1 MKLSVIVPVYKAE
14 HTLRKCVDSLL
25 AQTLGDLEIILV
37 NDGSPDGCQ
46 AILDDYAARFPDKIR
61 TKTVSNGGQGRAR
74 NFGLELAGGDWIGF
88 VDSDDWVFPDMY
100 ARLIRAAEE
109 RGTDVAVCDVLRCFE
124 GGGSELLRAWREGK
138 PLAAAGSCC
147 DKVFRRGLI
156 RDLRFPEGLWY
167 EDFAFSALALA
178 RCGEIAYVPEAL
190 YFYRV
195 GHPSTMHNQNARK
208 NLDLLAVL
216 DLLRRPLLDAGRK
229 DDYESLMLNHA
240 LLDAVNRVQRQNGEE
255 KFAIINE
262 IRDYVNQTIPDLGA
276 CPAYRAESGKR
287 RLVMWLNYHG
297 LNKLSG
303 ALLRLKNGPE
313 A

>member
-14 HTLRKCVDSLL
+14 QTLRKCVDSLL
-25 AQTLGDLEIILV
+25 AQTISDLEIILI

-74 NFGLELAGGDWIGF
+74 NFGLELARGDWLGF
-88 VDSDDWVFPDMY
+88 VDSDDWIQPEMY
-100 ARLIRAAEE
+100 ETLISTAERE
-109 RGTDVAVCDVLRCFE
+109 GAGIAVCDVLRCLE
-124 GGGSELLRAWREGK
+124 DGGSEPLRAWREGN
-138 PLAAAGSCC
+138 PLSAAGSCC
-147 DKVFRRGLI
+147 DKVFRRSLVE
-156 RDLRFPEGLWY
+156 DLRFPEGLWY

-178 RCGEIAYVPEAL
+178 RCGRVACVPEAL

-216 DLLRRPLLDAGRK
+216 DLLRQPLMDAGQK
-229 DDYESLMLNHA
+229 DAYESLVLNHA
-240 LLDAVNRVQRQNGEE
+240 LLDAINRVQRQEGKE
-255 KFAIINE
+255 KFTVIKE
-262 IRDYVNQTIPDLGA
+262 IKDYVNQTIPDLSR
-276 CPAYRAESGKR
+276 CPAFRAESGRR

-297 LNKLSG
+297 LNRLSG
-303 ALLRLKNGPE
+303 ALLQLKGG
-313 A
+313 AK